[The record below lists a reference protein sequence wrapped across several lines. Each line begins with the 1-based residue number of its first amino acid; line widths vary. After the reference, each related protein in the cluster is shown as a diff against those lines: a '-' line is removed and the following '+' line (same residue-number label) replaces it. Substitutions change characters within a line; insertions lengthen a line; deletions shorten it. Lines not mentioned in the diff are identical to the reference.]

1 MDESIHIMIA
11 LPLLFIGWYLMGLL
25 PGEQLE
31 QGRVMVAAEIAAREA
46 EGSLRLPL
54 QDSTCGTN
62 AVCIA
67 RHDAAITLQDSA
79 ARQSGTSAAER
90 RLSLICQDVDV
101 EFHPEPPQRLTGS
114 PQIAALVT
122 CDGVTVSYV
131 YNVP

>member
-11 LPLLFIGWYLMGLL
+11 LPLLFIGWYLMSLL
-25 PGEQLE
+25 PDQQMDE
-31 QGRVMVAAEIAAREA
+31 GRVLVAAEIAAREA
-46 EGSLRLPL
+46 EGSLTLPP

-62 AVCIA
+62 AACIT
-67 RHDAAITLQDSA
+67 RHDAALARQDSV
-79 ARQSGTSAAER
+79 ARQRGTAAAER

-114 PQIAALVT
+114 PQIAALVA
-122 CDGVTVSYV
+122 CDGITASYV